1 MIFLCARQRVFAGD
15 HAVESV
21 LKQQNGQ
28 QHHLCQQGSQ
38 RSDIK
43 RKRLSIE
50 WDQQQCVDEKDAP
63 AENGPK
69 DAAFSLQH
77 LAHRA
82 GGYGHREICDVTV
95 NFKCHAYS
103 PL

>member
-15 HAVESV
+15 HAVEPV

-28 QHHLCQQGSQ
+28 QHHLYKQGSH

-50 WDQQQCVDEKDAP
+50 WDQQQC
-63 AENGPK
+63 AE
-69 DAAFSLQH
+69 
-77 LAHRA
+77 
-82 GGYGHREICDVTV
+82 
-95 NFKCHAYS
+95 
-103 PL
+103 